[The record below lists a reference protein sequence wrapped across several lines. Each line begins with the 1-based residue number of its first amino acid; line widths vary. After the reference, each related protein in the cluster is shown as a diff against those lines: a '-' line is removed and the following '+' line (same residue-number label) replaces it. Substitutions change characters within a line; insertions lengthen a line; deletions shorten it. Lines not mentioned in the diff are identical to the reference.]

1 MKTKFSLNQD
11 KQPVFEAY
19 GEFSEI
25 WEIFPT
31 DIEFINKTIKEIELV
46 ATGVNESYRVE
57 GYEMTIAFVQ
67 KDITDVWMIHGDQKT
82 KIETNELLDHYNLW
96 KAFLGSQENS
106 NH

>member
-25 WEIFPT
+25 WEIFPA

-46 ATGVNESYRVE
+46 AMGVNESCKVE
-57 GYEMTIAFVQ
+57 GYEMTIAFVK
-67 KDITDVWMIHGDQKT
+67 KDITDVWMIHGDQKAT
-82 KIETNELLDHYNLW
+82 IETNELLDHYNQW
-96 KAFLGSQENS
+96 KVFLGSQETP